1 MNYLIIFISL
11 YSFVLGQSVQILVDK
26 NVIEKGESITLSIES
41 KNSEKFPIVD
51 MSVLDRDFEI
61 LSGPSQQTNIQW
73 INGKMESTKTLT
85 WHILPIKVGNVFI
98 PSINGKIDEKKF
110 TSKPILI
117 KIKNKSS
124 LKSDNIFIVAEIN
137 KDEVYAGEQITL
149 TYFLYKNVNASVEP
163 FQMPEF
169 TGFWVEDIFTPRRL
183 NYKNKIINGVKYQIA
198 NLGQKA
204 LFPMT
209 SDDVTIPPLK
219 LKITMEVNSKKKGR
233 DPFFD
238 PFFDSFFKETKTKFI
253 FSEEKKIKVNEL
265 PKPLPKNFTGGIG
278 LFTLNHKVDS
288 DSLKLNEGFIYKIYV
303 KGSGNFGLFSLP
315 KITFSDQLEVFPPDS
330 KFEKD
335 SFQNEI

>member
-1 MNYLIIFISL
+1 MNYLIIFIAL
-11 YSFVLGQSVQILVDK
+11 HSFFLGQSVQILVDK

-41 KNSEKFPIVD
+41 KNSEKFPNVD
-51 MSVLDRDFEI
+51 MSILDRDFEI

-85 WHILPIKVGNVFI
+85 WNILPIKVGNIFI
-98 PSINGKIDEKKF
+98 PSINGNIDGKKF

-124 LKSDNIFIVAEIN
+124 LKLDNIFIEAEIN
-137 KDEVYAGEQITL
+137 KDEAYAGEQITL
-149 TYFLYKNVNASVEP
+149 SYFLYKNVNASVEP

-209 SDDVTIPPLK
+209 SDDVIIPSLK
-219 LKITMEVNSKKKGR
+219 LKITMEVNSKKKDGI
-233 DPFFD
+233 PFLTHFLIL
-238 PFFDSFFKETKTKFI
+238 FSRKQKTKFI
-253 FSEEKKIKVNEL
+253 FSEEKNK
-265 PKPLPKNFTGGIG
+265 
-278 LFTLNHKVDS
+278 
-288 DSLKLNEGFIYKIYV
+288 
-303 KGSGNFGLFSLP
+303 
-315 KITFSDQLEVFPPDS
+315 S
-330 KFEKD
+330 K
-335 SFQNEI
+335 

>member
-1 MNYLIIFISL
+1 
-11 YSFVLGQSVQILVDK
+11 
-26 NVIEKGESITLSIES
+26 
-41 KNSEKFPIVD
+41 
-51 MSVLDRDFEI
+51 
-61 LSGPSQQTNIQW
+61 
-73 INGKMESTKTLT
+73 MESTKTLT
-85 WHILPIKVGNVFI
+85 WNILPIRVGNVFI
-98 PSINGKIDEKKF
+98 PSINGKIDGKKF

-149 TYFLYKNVNASVEP
+149 TYFLYKNINASVEP

-209 SDDVTIPPLK
+209 SDDVIIPSLK

-233 DPFFD
+233 DPFFLTH
-238 PFFDSFFKETKTKFI
+238 FLILFFKETKTKFI
-253 FSEEKKIKVNEL
+253 FSEEKNKSI
-265 PKPLPKNFTGGIG
+265 
-278 LFTLNHKVDS
+278 
-288 DSLKLNEGFIYKIYV
+288 
-303 KGSGNFGLFSLP
+303 
-315 KITFSDQLEVFPPDS
+315 
-330 KFEKD
+330 
-335 SFQNEI
+335 

>member
-1 MNYLIIFISL
+1 MNYLIIFIAL
-11 YSFVLGQSVQILVDK
+11 HSFFLGQSVQILVDK

-41 KNSEKFPIVD
+41 KNSEKFPNVD
-51 MSVLDRDFEI
+51 MSILDRDFEI

-85 WHILPIKVGNVFI
+85 WNILPIRVGNVFI
-98 PSINGKIDEKKF
+98 PSINGKIDGKKF
-110 TSKPILI
+110 ASKPILI

-124 LKSDNIFIVAEIN
+124 LKSDNIFIEAEIN

-149 TYFLYKNVNASVEP
+149 SYFLYKNVNASVEP

-209 SDDVTIPPLK
+209 SDDVIIPSLK

-288 DSLKLNEGFIYKIYV
+288 DSLKLNEGFVYKIHV
-303 KGSGNFGLFSLP
+303 KGTGNFGLFSLP
-315 KITFSDQLEVFPPDS
+315 KITFPDELEIFPL
-330 KFEKD
+330 
-335 SFQNEI
+335 